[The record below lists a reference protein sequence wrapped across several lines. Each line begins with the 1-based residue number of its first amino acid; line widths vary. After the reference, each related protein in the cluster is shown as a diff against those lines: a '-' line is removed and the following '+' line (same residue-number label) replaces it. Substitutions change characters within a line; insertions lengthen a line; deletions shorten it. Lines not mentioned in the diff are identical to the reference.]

1 MKYVHVN
8 GPATYNQKRIEG
20 SSVPSYSIYKSAK
33 QRYKTG
39 SDSRRKKSLSSYKR
53 NKFNTLVLMMRGFV
67 RHFKIIQ

>member
-1 MKYVHVN
+1 M
-8 GPATYNQKRIEG
+8 TG
-20 SSVPSYSIYKSAK
+20 SSVPSYSIYKPAK

-39 SDSRRKKSLSSYKR
+39 SDSIRKKSLSSYKR